1 LLPLSGARQIM
12 VASEIHARRLSVREA
27 ERLAARHAHDES
39 AAVAAPS
46 SGKAAKP
53 SSRKSDRSSDRDVA
67 RLADQL
73 SDLLG
78 TQVDIRSNRGGSGSI
93 SFRFANAQHFDVLLA
108 RLNLAASLEAS
119 D

>member
-1 LLPLSGARQIM
+1 
-12 VASEIHARRLSVREA
+12 
-27 ERLAARHAHDES
+27 
-39 AAVAAPS
+39 
-46 SGKAAKP
+46 
-53 SSRKSDRSSDRDVA
+53 
-67 RLADQL
+67 LADQL